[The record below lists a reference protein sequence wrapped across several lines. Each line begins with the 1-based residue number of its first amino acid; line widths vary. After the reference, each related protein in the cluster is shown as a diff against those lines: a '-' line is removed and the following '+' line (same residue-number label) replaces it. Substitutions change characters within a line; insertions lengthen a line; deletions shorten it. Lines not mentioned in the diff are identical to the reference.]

1 MTAYFWKGTYTHA
14 KKNLQTFEKSPS
26 STWKQPYKRM
36 KDTCLVHARAL
47 HRKHGIE
54 RQNTMTA
61 YFWKETYKHAE
72 KALQKNK
79 ILQTRKKSPTNM
91 WTKSYKLCGKK
102 STNVWKGTCV
112 VHERVLRHK
121 HGVKRQNTTT
131 AYVWKDIYTRAE
143 KALQKRARALIKVT
157 EPCTHVKKPYKQVKK
172 APQISTR
179 AHEHVTEPCTH
190 VIRHLRSTRAGAA
203 SQTRGRASAEC
214 SRSPRCTLAQIAP
227 AHFIISLMNNWLLL
241 RFSYH

>member
-47 HRKHGIE
+47 RRKHGIE

-102 STNVWKGTCV
+102 STNVWKGTRSAQEGAASQTRGQASEHNDCV
-112 VHERVLRHK
+112 R
-121 HGVKRQNTTT
+121 VKR
-131 AYVWKDIYTRAE
+131 YLHTRG
-143 KALQKRARALIKVT
+143 KSPTKTCQSSHKSNRALQTCEEAPQT
-157 EPCTHVKKPYKQVKK
+157 S